1 MMFLKLAR
9 TANLIYR
16 SYNVFIVIMRRLL
29 LALLVLIPY
38 AVKGEVVVPVE
49 KQENGLCMI
58 PCKVNGV
65 SMKFVLD
72 TGASD
77 VSISLT
83 EAQFMLKNGYI
94 QESDIKGT
102 SLVQIANGEI
112 VENTRILLRKIEIGD
127 VELSDVDAT
136 VSHSMN
142 APLLLGQSAIS
153 KLGAIQLDGKNLI
166 LKDFKGKDEKGV
178 GMSNLLRAELIFLIV
193 LVIVCFVFIAF
204 SKTEGRRIV
213 SDNSENLPLRGSI
226 YLWVNSLLSWL
237 GGRKYVIY
245 ITYVL
250 MLILS
255 VSVVELHVKNKRN
268 VLYKELMSEL
278 KNRLGDKGRAEALY
292 FKRMSELEY
301 EEVAVPKLSE
311 APKNADEDKKREWR
325 CERKRWDNMFAGI
338 KHVYKIVD
346 QGWLMVGMF
355 QTLVPWWDCSVREGF
370 QEYFYGPYMICVPD
384 GVEFNREIAKD
395 ILEKALDK
403 DYCPSEQYDAAADF
417 LISQNEYYG
426 FFGCSVYDDD
436 DGEPELWMHF
446 YNEVTGTDP
455 IYDGDKFT
463 GYYRFGMRKIGD
475 YRVLYAYRNRTGWW
489 LEEKKGFNASIK
501 DRVIYYSTLLVLL
514 TSLLSLFLRCIKL
527 SKRIVGVGDEP

>member
-1 MMFLKLAR
+1 
-9 TANLIYR
+9 
-16 SYNVFIVIMRRLL
+16 MRRLL
-29 LALLVLIPY
+29 FALLVLIPY
-38 AVKGEVVVPVE
+38 VVKGEVVVPIE
-49 KQENGLCMI
+49 KQENGLCLI

-136 VSHSMN
+136 VSHSLN

-193 LVIVCFVFIAF
+193 LVIGCLAFIAF
-204 SKTEGRRIV
+204 SKIEGRRIV
-213 SDNSENLPLRGSI
+213 SDNSENVPLRGSI
-226 YLWVNSLLSWL
+226 YLWVNSWLSWL

-255 VSVVELHVKNKRN
+255 VVIVELHISNKRN

-278 KNRLGDKGRAEALY
+278 RNRLGEEGRAEALY
-292 FKRMSELEY
+292 FKELNELEY
-301 EEVAVPKLSE
+301 EEIAVPKSPVT
-311 APKNADEDKKREWR
+311 PKNVDADEFEKRKWRDKRRYWN
-325 CERKRWDNMFAGI
+325 NMFAGI

-346 QGWLMVGMF
+346 QGWMMVGMLEHPGYHMNVF
-355 QTLVPWWDCSVREGF
+355 L
-370 QEYFYGPYMICVPD
+370 EYFYSPYMICAPD
-384 GVEFNREIAKD
+384 GVEFNREIAKN
-395 ILEKALDK
+395 ILEKALDM
-403 DYCPSEQYDAAADF
+403 DCCSPEQYDTAADF
-417 LISQNEYYG
+417 LSNNNEYFSFIGYDTPKD
-426 FFGCSVYDDD
+426 SV
-436 DGEPELWMHF
+436 PELWMPF
-446 YNEVTGTDP
+446 YNKVTGNAP
-455 IYDGDKFT
+455 IYDGGRFT
-463 GYYRFGMRKIGD
+463 GKYWFGMRRIGD
-475 YRVLYAYRNRTGWW
+475 YRVLYAYQNRTGWA
-489 LEEKKGFNASIK
+489 LEEKEGFNASIK

-514 TSLLSLFLRCIKL
+514 TSLLSLFLRCIKR
-527 SKRIVGVGDEP
+527 SKRIVGVVEES